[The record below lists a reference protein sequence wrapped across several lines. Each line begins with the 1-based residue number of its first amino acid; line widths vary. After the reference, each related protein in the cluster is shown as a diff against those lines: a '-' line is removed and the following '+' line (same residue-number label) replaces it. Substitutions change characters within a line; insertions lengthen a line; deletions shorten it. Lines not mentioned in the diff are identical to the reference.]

1 MKKKPR
7 IITAPEDA
15 FIRRNYRQCGA
26 RFVADAL
33 GLSPQQVR
41 SRAHYVGIRQRKP
54 VLGRPFS
61 HGFDARRGGGT
72 IKRVE
77 IK

>member
-1 MKKKPR
+1 MKKPH
-7 IITAPEDA
+7 IFTAPEDA
-15 FIRRNYRQCGA
+15 FLRRNYRRCGA
-26 RFVADAL
+26 RMVADAL

-61 HGFDARRGGGT
+61 HGFDARRGAGT
-72 IKRVE
+72 IRRVE